1 VNKLD
6 SSISN
11 VDKDIQKE
19 NNSLI
24 KNGSESPKK
33 KFLIPVLLIFFLF
46 LVGAGVYYFLSTNNK
61 ILQEIL
67 PVSLKK
73 EAIQPTS
80 IPSGSQKITPSLEK
94 GAYLNKDLG
103 ILLKHPENWKLV
115 KEDKD
120 TTVWNIMSDS
130 KVIGTVILRKNQVL
144 GESTFANS
152 EQQIKSVVDEIPGD
166 KKISVSGKSA
176 TETFTFIKDI
186 GGKSNEVTV
195 ELSIPDQD
203 AIGSKKAAELHSEFD
218 GVLRTISIP
227 SENKVPDPSNSKI
240 VLSKDKVKSDGN
252 DSTTLTVAIRDS
264 EGNIIP
270 GVYLEI
276 LPEDSTDFGFN
287 QVIPKSPLP
296 SQRTNSA
303 AAVLKDKIYVAAGRN
318 YNDILSIVEAY
329 NPATDTWS
337 DANSLMSQREELTL
351 DEVNG
356 NLYAIGGNKGIF
368 AEGGIDQM
376 FWDKVEMFDSSPNI
390 SNWINKKQMLRGRKE
405 HASGVVDGK
414 IYILTGM
421 SRNTYDECRSNGGNN
436 VEVYDTQADNW
447 SIANDKVLCLVGPSS
462 VTIGK
467 KIYLFGGQ
475 LPNYVLSEGNT
486 EGDKLGISYEVNI
499 YNTETNSWEKGA
511 RMPHARMRGGAGIIN
526 GKVYLIGGFGGSKV
540 WSDKP
545 GENYNQYVDVYDPQT
560 NTWVTMGEFYP
571 TPIDFSYVT
580 YNNKIYTFG
589 GEHFYSWPYRNSVF
603 EFSPLK
609 TIREVIV
616 NPSNESGNV
625 QFKLRSLFSG
635 SRSYKIVAYDSQG
648 KQIEI
653 GKASISFE

>member
-1 VNKLD
+1 MNKFD
-6 SSISN
+6 SSSN
-11 VDKDIQKE
+11 SA
-19 NNSLI
+19 NS
-24 KNGSESPKK
+24 SEYIKK
-33 KFLIPVLLIFFLF
+33 KFPVLILIITFLF
-46 LVGAGVYYFLSTNNK
+46 LSSIVGIYYFLNLNNK
-61 ILQEIL
+61 ISKERL
-67 PVSLKK
+67 PLPPKNETV
-73 EAIQPTS
+73 EPTS
-80 IPSGSQKITPSLEK
+80 IYNSSQIIAPSLEK
-94 GAYLNKDLG
+94 GTYLNKDLG
-103 ILLKHPENWKLV
+103 IFLKHPENWKLI

-120 TTVWNIMSDS
+120 TTIWNIISDS
-130 KVIGTVILRKNQVL
+130 KVIGRVILRKNQVL
-144 GESTFANS
+144 GESTFASS
-152 EQQIKSVVDEIPGD
+152 EQQIKSVVNEIPGD

-176 TETFTFIKDI
+176 TETFTFSKNI
-186 GGKSNEVTV
+186 GGKSNEITV

-203 AIGSKKAAELHSEFD
+203 TIGSKKAAEIHSEFD
-218 GVLRTISIP
+218 GVLRTISIS
-227 SENKVPDPSNSKI
+227 SENKIPDPSKSKI
-240 VLSKDKVKSDGN
+240 VLSKDRIKSDGN
-252 DSTTLTVAIRDS
+252 DFATLTVTIYDS

-270 GVYLEI
+270 DVYLEI
-276 LPEDSTDFGFN
+276 LPDDPTDFGFN
-287 QVIPKSPLP
+287 QVVSKSPLP
-296 SQRTNSA
+296 TQRTNSA
-303 AAVLKDKIYVAAGRN
+303 AAVLKDKIYVVAGKN
-318 YNDILSIVEAY
+318 YNDILSIAEIY
-329 NPATDTWS
+329 NPTTDTWS
-337 DANSLMSQREELTL
+337 SVNSLMSQREELTL

-390 SNWINKKQMLRGRKE
+390 FNWINKKQMLRGRKE

-414 IYILTGM
+414 IYILAGM
-421 SRNTYDECRSNGGNN
+421 SRNSYDECRSNEGNN
-436 VEVYDTQADNW
+436 IEVYDTKTDSW
-447 SIANDKVLCLVGPSS
+447 TIANDKVLCLVGPSS

-475 LPNYVLSEGNT
+475 LPNYVLAEGNA

-511 RMPHARMRGGAGIIN
+511 RMPHARSRGGLGIIN
-526 GKVYLIGGFGGSKV
+526 GRVYLIGGSGGSKV

-560 NTWVTMGEFYP
+560 NVWTTMGEFYP
-571 TPIDFSYVT
+571 TPIDFSYAT

-616 NPSNESGNV
+616 NPSDESGNA
-625 QFKLRSLFSG
+625 QFKIRSLFSG
-635 SRSYKIVAYDSQG
+635 NRSYKVVTYDSQG

-653 GKASISFE
+653 GKIAISFE